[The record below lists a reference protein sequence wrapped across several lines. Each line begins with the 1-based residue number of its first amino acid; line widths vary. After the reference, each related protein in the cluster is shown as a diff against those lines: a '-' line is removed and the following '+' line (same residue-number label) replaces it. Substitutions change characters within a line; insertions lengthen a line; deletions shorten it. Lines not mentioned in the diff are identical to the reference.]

1 MNSIF
6 TMRRFSKGS
15 SSKNAQS
22 PQSPPV
28 SYSPPQPAANHSRPV
43 SSATSQEYDFTN
55 RPISQPK
62 SQTMSQPMS
71 KHSQQLSSGMGLSRT
86 DTVVL
91 KHFWDEKYADNANAR
106 DLHYLKFPYFPQYPS
121 HKDLIPYCE
130 VYHLIKTQSGA
141 KIVSL
146 GTANGVYI
154 G

>member
-15 SSKNAQS
+15 TSKRS
-22 PQSPPV
+22 PQSPPA
-28 SYSPPQPAANHSRPV
+28 SYSPPTQQPNDSRPV
-43 SSATSQEYDFTN
+43 SATSQDYDFTN
-55 RPISQPK
+55 RPISQHMTLPII
-62 SQTMSQPMS
+62 SQPLT
-71 KHSQQLSSGMGLSRT
+71 KQSQQLGSGLGLSRT
-86 DTVVL
+86 DTLVL
-91 KHFWDEKYADNANAR
+91 KHFWDEKFAENANAR

-130 VYHLIKTQSGA
+130 VYHLIKNQPGA
-141 KIVSL
+141 KIISL

>member
-15 SSKNAQS
+15 SSKRS
-22 PQSPPV
+22 PQSPPA
-28 SYSPPQPAANHSRPV
+28 SYSPPTQQPNDSRPV
-43 SSATSQEYDFTN
+43 SATSQDYDFTN
-55 RPISQPK
+55 RPISQHMTQPII
-62 SQTMSQPMS
+62 SQPLT
-71 KHSQQLSSGMGLSRT
+71 KQSQQLGSGLGLSRT
-86 DTVVL
+86 DTLVL
-91 KHFWDEKYADNANAR
+91 KHFWDEKYAENANAR

-130 VYHLIKTQSGA
+130 VYHLIKNQPGA
-141 KIVSL
+141 KIISL